1 MQLQEVDTRKTKNQ
15 CINPFPFTPK
25 LHQKCPTAL
34 LSNKSWCINL
44 YFITKVYLLFSL
56 TRVFLSDH
64 RKLKENALYSMT
76 KSAWWESA
84 YLWEAGTRALIKC
97 RGRPITG
104 SVIMLEQRSN
114 FGLRR
119 LAIHHLEK
127 QEAGREINNK
137 YISQCLDATDVLLGQ
152 AMESPCQRRW
162 FWLAKDF
169 G

>member
-1 MQLQEVDTRKTKNQ
+1 
-15 CINPFPFTPK
+15 
-25 LHQKCPTAL
+25 
-34 LSNKSWCINL
+34 
-44 YFITKVYLLFSL
+44 
-56 TRVFLSDH
+56 
-64 RKLKENALYSMT
+64 MT

-119 LAIHHLEK
+119 LVIHHLEK

-152 AMESPCQRRW
+152 AIECQCQKRW

-169 G
+169 GEETLLGVWWGSGNKWFTNSNGIKCSLSIFVDRFMVCFTLLYTYMDQFSASC